1 MAEQVPFSLFVDC
14 VPPKST
20 HQASVRIMKRKDGS
34 QFVGKAQ
41 NSKGAQT
48 QRDLLVLLSLDRPEQ
63 TFTGPVKLQVLWVYP
78 WRKSEPKKHRQYG
91 YRLCDKRPDCDNLAK
106 ILVDC
111 ITKLHWWED
120 DSQVAHLQFTKAW
133 GDCPGI
139 GVRVCALHSGYLPE
153 YCNQFTKS
161 NLRDD
166 G

>member
-48 QRDLLVLLSLDRPEQ
+48 QRDLLALLSLDRPEQ